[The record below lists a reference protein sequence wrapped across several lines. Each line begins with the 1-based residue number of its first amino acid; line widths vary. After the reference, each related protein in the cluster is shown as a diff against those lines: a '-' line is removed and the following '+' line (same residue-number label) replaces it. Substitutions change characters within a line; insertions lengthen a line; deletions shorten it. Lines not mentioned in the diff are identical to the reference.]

1 MIFESFLEMQGLDM
15 QIERDGEIIATVPG
29 LPNRETATNR
39 QYVGFRPKTDIKI
52 DDVIITPANERLYV
66 TETQASFFQKQQ
78 EEIKAFYM
86 TEVEKKRK
94 ETEQRQSN
102 IYNIGTAYGSVIGT
116 ANTATINYQ
125 TNFQELRERAH
136 AMIFS
141 DDAPRLEAALHNAFA
156 DRKLNFVNQRR
167 EFFRVSLDEIKKVVK
182 ENYDR
187 SVEFV
192 ELAPAEQ
199 YRESIKLREEAQKAK
214 QGTQG

>member
-94 ETEQRQSN
+94 ETEQHQST

-125 TNFQELRERAH
+125 TNFQELRERAE
-136 AMIFS
+136 AENAPDKEQVQKLVDLVEMIVNEQIPPQKGLLSKFFGNDGTAFMGYKCDCLCACIVVDTTSALISMLKFS
-141 DDAPRLEAALHNAFA
+141 SAFP
-156 DRKLNFVNQRR
+156 L
-167 EFFRVSLDEIKKVVK
+167 LD
-182 ENYDR
+182 
-187 SVEFV
+187 
-192 ELAPAEQ
+192 
-199 YRESIKLREEAQKAK
+199 
-214 QGTQG
+214 

>member
-78 EEIKAFYM
+78 EQIKAFYM

-94 ETEQRQSN
+94 ETEQHQST

-125 TNFQELRERAH
+125 TNFQELAVKVKE
-136 AMIFS
+136 
-141 DDAPRLEAALHNAFA
+141 
-156 DRKLNFVNQRR
+156 DRK
-167 EFFRVSLDEIKKVVK
+167 SVV
-182 ENYDR
+182 
-187 SVEFV
+187 
-192 ELAPAEQ
+192 
-199 YRESIKLREEAQKAK
+199 
-214 QGTQG
+214 